1 MLSFVGT
8 EKQKEFV
15 ESLNWNERL
24 TGRVWNGGVKKL
36 GINQLTP
43 GLHVYISPTIS
54 SLPHPRKCLIF
65 LFCLG

>member
-36 GINQLTP
+36 ESQMQIFAPNQ
-43 GLHVYISPTIS
+43 
-54 SLPHPRKCLIF
+54 
-65 LFCLG
+65 